1 MPFGFYFVTRY
12 YYNLYI
18 LRELMV
24 NQRAGVLGTGHS
36 YPEGILTNADLA
48 KIVETSDDWITTRT
62 GIKQRRKAAPDE
74 YTSMFAVRAA
84 QQAIERARLD
94 PSDIDLLLCATV
106 TPDQI
111 LPSTGCIIQAELGAN
126 NAAAMDIV
134 AACSGFL
141 YGLSL
146 ANSMIKTGQVRHA
159 VVVGAEI
166 LTQYVD
172 YTDRQTCVLFGD
184 GAGAAVLGPTEN
196 GRGILASKIRSDGR
210 YEEQLYS
217 PGGGTRRKPSAET
230 LAAGDHFFKMKGNE
244 LFKVAVRSMAE
255 ISREVLEQAGA
266 KSDDISLFI
275 PHQANQRITEAVADR
290 LNVDISKV
298 YSNIAVHG
306 NTSSA
311 SIPIALDECVETGRI
326 KDGDLVMMASFG
338 GGVTWGGVLVRWKVS
353 D

>member
-1 MPFGFYFVTRY
+1 MT
-12 YYNLYI
+12 
-18 LRELMV
+18 

-36 YPEGILTNADLA
+36 YPAGILTNEDLE
-48 KIVETSDDWITTRT
+48 KIVETSDEWITTRT

-84 QQAIERARLD
+84 RQAIERARLD

-111 LPSTGCIIQAELGAN
+111 LPSTGCIVQAELGAN

-141 YGLSL
+141 YGVSL
-146 ANSMIKTGQVRHA
+146 ADSMIRTGQVRYA
-159 VVVGAEI
+159 VVVGAEV

-172 YTDRQTCVLFGD
+172 YTDRQTWVLSGD
-184 GAGAAVLGPTEN
+184 GAGAAVLGPVEGN
-196 GRGILASKIRSDGR
+196 RGILASKIKSDGR

-217 PGGGTRRKPSAET
+217 PGGGTRRKPTAET
-230 LAAGDHFFKMKGNE
+230 LASGDHFFKMRGNE
-244 LFKVAVRSMAE
+244 LFKVAVRSMTK
-255 ISREVLEQAGA
+255 ISCDVLEMADK
-266 KSDDISLFI
+266 KSDEIDLFI

-290 LNVDISKV
+290 LNVDLSKV

-311 SIPIALDECVETGRI
+311 SIPIALD
-326 KDGDLVMMASFG
+326 
-338 GGVTWGGVLVRWKVS
+338 
-353 D
+353 

>member
-1 MPFGFYFVTRY
+1 MA
-12 YYNLYI
+12 
-18 LRELMV
+18 
-24 NQRAGVLGTGHS
+24 NQRAGILGTGHS

-48 KIVETSDDWITTRT
+48 KLVETSDDWITSRT
-62 GIKQRRKAAPDE
+62 GIKQRRKAAPGE
-74 YTSMFAVRAA
+74 YTSLFAVRAA
-84 QQAIERARLD
+84 RQAIERARLD
-94 PSDIDLLLCATV
+94 PADIDLLLCATV

-146 ANSMIKTGQVRHA
+146 ADSMIRTGQSRYALVI
-159 VVVGAEI
+159 GAEI

-184 GAGAAVLGPTEN
+184 GAGAAVLGPVDQS
-196 GRGILASKIRSDGR
+196 RGILATRIKSDGR

-217 PGGGTRRKPSAET
+217 PGGGTRRRPSAET

-255 ISREVLEQAGA
+255 ISREVLETSGLSAE
-266 KSDDISLFI
+266 DVDLFI
-275 PHQANQRITEAVADR
+275 PHQANQRITEAVANKLDV
-290 LNVDISKV
+290 NIDKV

-311 SIPIALDECVETGRI
+311 SIPIALDECVEAGRV
-326 KDGDLVMMASFG
+326 KEGDLVLMSSFG
-338 GGVTWGGVLVRWKVS
+338 GGVTWGSVLMRW
-353 D
+353 

>member
-1 MPFGFYFVTRY
+1 
-12 YYNLYI
+12 
-18 LRELMV
+18 MV
-24 NQRAGVLGTGHS
+24 NQRAGILGTGHS

-48 KIVETSDDWITTRT
+48 KIVETSDEWITTRT
-62 GIKQRRKAAPDE
+62 GIKQRRKAAADE

-84 QQAIERARLD
+84 RQAIERARLD
-94 PSDIDLLLCATV
+94 PADIDLLICATV

-126 NAAAMDIV
+126 NAAAMDVV

-141 YGLSL
+141 YGVSL
-146 ANSMIKTGQVRHA
+146 ADSMIRTGQVRHA

-184 GAGAAVLGPTEN
+184 GAGAAVLGPVEGN
-196 GRGILASKIRSDGR
+196 RGILASKIKSDGR
-210 YEEQLYS
+210 YEEQLFS
-217 PGGGTRRKPSAET
+217 PGGGTRKKPTADT
-230 LAAGDHFFKMKGNE
+230 LAAGDHFFKMRGNE
-244 LFKVAVRSMAE
+244 LFKVAVRSMTE
-255 ISREVLEQAGA
+255 ISRDVLERAGK
-266 KSDDISLFI
+266 KSDEIDLFI

-290 LNVDISKV
+290 LNVDLSNV

-311 SIPIALDECVETGRI
+311 SIPIALDECVEGGRI
-326 KDGDLVMMASFG
+326 KEGDLVLMASFG
-338 GGVTWGGVLVRWKVS
+338 GGVTWGAVLMRW
-353 D
+353 

>member
-1 MPFGFYFVTRY
+1 
-12 YYNLYI
+12 
-18 LRELMV
+18 MV

-48 KIVETSDDWITTRT
+48 KLVETSDEWITTRT
-62 GIKQRRKAAPDE
+62 GIKQRRKAAPNE
-74 YTSMFAVRAA
+74 YTSLFAVRAA
-84 QQAIERARLD
+84 RQAIERARLD
-94 PSDIDLLLCATV
+94 PADIDLLLCATV

-111 LPSTGCIIQAELGAN
+111 LPSTGCIVQAELGAN

-141 YGLSL
+141 YGVSL
-146 ANSMIKTGQVRHA
+146 ADSMIRTGQVRHA

-172 YTDRQTCVLFGD
+172 YKDRQTCVLFGD
-184 GAGAAVLGPTEN
+184 GAGAAVLGPTDN
-196 GRGILASKIRSDGR
+196 GRGILASKIKSDGR
-210 YEEQLYS
+210 YEEQLFS
-217 PGGGTRRKPSAET
+217 PGGGTRRKPTAET
-230 LAAGDHFFKMKGNE
+230 LAAGDHYFKMKGNE

-255 ISREVLEQAGA
+255 ISREVLEQAGVN
-266 KSDDISLFI
+266 SSDISLFI

-290 LNVDISKV
+290 LNVDMAKV

-311 SIPIALDECVETGRI
+311 SIPIALDECVEAGRV
-326 KDGDLVMMASFG
+326 KEGDLVLMASFG
-338 GGVTWGGVLVRWKVS
+338 GGVTWGAVLMRW
-353 D
+353 

>member
-1 MPFGFYFVTRY
+1 MA
-12 YYNLYI
+12 
-18 LRELMV
+18 
-24 NQRAGVLGTGHS
+24 NQRAGILGTGHS
-36 YPEGILTNADLA
+36 YPEGILTNDDLA

-62 GIKQRRKAAPDE
+62 GIKQRRKAAPGE
-74 YTSMFAVRAA
+74 YTSMFAVRAGR
-84 QQAIERARLD
+84 QAIERARLD

-111 LPSTGCIIQAELGAN
+111 LPSTGCIIQAELGTH

-146 ANSMIKTGQVRHA
+146 ANSMILTGHA
-159 VVVGAEI
+159 KNVLVIGAEI

-184 GAGAAVLGPTEN
+184 GAGAAVLGPVEGN
-196 GRGILASKIRSDGR
+196 RGILAAKIKSDGR
-210 YEEQLYS
+210 YEEQLFS
-217 PGGGTRRKPSAET
+217 PGGGTRRRPTAET
-230 LAAGDHFFKMKGNE
+230 LAAGDHFFKMRGNE

-255 ISREVLEQAGA
+255 ISRDVLDTAGLTA
-266 KSDDISLFI
+266 SDVDIFI
-275 PHQANQRITEAVADR
+275 PHQANQRITEAVASK
-290 LNVDISKV
+290 LNVDMDKV

-311 SIPIALDECVETGRI
+311 SIPIALDECVESGRI
-326 KDGDLVMMASFG
+326 KAGDLVLMASFG
-338 GGVTWGGVLVRWKVS
+338 GGVTWGGLLVRW
-353 D
+353 

>member
-1 MPFGFYFVTRY
+1 
-12 YYNLYI
+12 
-18 LRELMV
+18 MV
-24 NQRAGVLGTGHS
+24 NQRAGILGTGHS

-48 KIVETSDDWITTRT
+48 QIVDTNDEWITTRT
-62 GIKQRRKAAPDE
+62 GIKQRRKAAQGE
-74 YTSMFAVRAA
+74 YTSLFAVRAA
-84 QQAIERARLD
+84 RQAIERAKLD
-94 PSDIDLLLCATV
+94 PSEIDLLLCATV

-141 YGLSL
+141 YGVSL
-146 ANSMIKTGQVRHA
+146 ADSMIRTGQIRNALVI
-159 VVVGAEI
+159 GAEI

-184 GAGAAVLGPTEN
+184 GAGAAVLGPVEGN
-196 GRGILASKIRSDGR
+196 RGILATKIKSDGR
-210 YEEQLYS
+210 YEEQLFS
-217 PGGGTRRKPSAET
+217 PGGGTRRRPSAET
-230 LAAGDHFFKMKGNE
+230 IAAGDHFFKMKGNE

-255 ISREVLEQAGA
+255 ISRDILQSAGL
-266 KSDDISLFI
+266 KTEDVDLFI

-290 LNVDISKV
+290 LNVELSRV

-311 SIPIALDECVETGRI
+311 SIPIALDECVESGRV
-326 KDGDLVMMASFG
+326 KEGDLVLMTSFG
-338 GGVTWGGVLVRWKVS
+338 GGVTWGGVLLRW
-353 D
+353 